1 MSNSIIEKLLNGAEV
16 EWKPLGEV
24 AELKRGKTITAKDK
38 TEGNIPVISGGQK
51 PAYYTGEY
59 NREGETITIA
69 GSGAYAG
76 FLMYWNEPIFLGD
89 AFSVKPD
96 LDILITKYVYHFLLS
111 KQQWIFNLKKG
122 SGVPHVYPKDLA
134 ILEIPIPPLEIQ
146 QKIVKTLDK
155 FTELEATLEATLEAE
170 LALRKKQYQYYR
182 ETLLTFPQDLDRGG
196 YNDITKAIGQVVGKN
211 AHPTVVWKSLGEI
224 GEARMC
230 KRILKEQTSNVGDIP
245 FYKIGTFGKKP
256 NAYISRELFE
266 DYKQKYSYP
275 RKGNILISASG
286 TIGRTV
292 IFDGEDSYFQ
302 DSNIVWIENDE
313 SQVLDKFLFY
323 LYQIADWNIAEGG
336 TIQRLYNDNLK
347 KLKIPVPPLSEQQKI
362 VNILDKFDSLTNSI
376 TEGLPKEIKLRREQY
391 GYYREQ
397 LLNFPKP

>member
-134 ILEIPIPPLEIQ
+134 ILEIPIPTLEIQ

-155 FTELEATLEATLEAE
+155 FTELEATLEAE

>member
-1 MSNSIIEKLLNGAEV
+1 
-16 EWKPLGEV
+16 
-24 AELKRGKTITAKDK
+24 
-38 TEGNIPVISGGQK
+38 
-51 PAYYTGEY
+51 
-59 NREGETITIA
+59 
-69 GSGAYAG
+69 
-76 FLMYWNEPIFLGD
+76 
-89 AFSVKPD
+89 
-96 LDILITKYVYHFLLS
+96 
-111 KQQWIFNLKKG
+111 
-122 SGVPHVYPKDLA
+122 
-134 ILEIPIPPLEIQ
+134 
-146 QKIVKTLDK
+146 
-155 FTELEATLEATLEAE
+155 
-170 LALRKKQYQYYR
+170 
-182 ETLLTFPQDLDRGG
+182 
-196 YNDITKAIGQVVGKN
+196 KAIGQVVGKN

>member
-155 FTELEATLEATLEAE
+155 FTELEAE

>member
-155 FTELEATLEATLEAE
+155 FTELEAE

-196 YNDITKAIGQVVGKN
+196 ITTSPKPSGK
-211 AHPTVVWKSLGEI
+211 WW
-224 GEARMC
+224 ARMPTLRWFGRVWGRSVKLEC
-230 KRILKEQTSNVGDIP
+230 VKE
-245 FYKIGTFGKKP
+245 F
-256 NAYISRELFE
+256 
-266 DYKQKYSYP
+266 
-275 RKGNILISASG
+275 
-286 TIGRTV
+286 
-292 IFDGEDSYFQ
+292 
-302 DSNIVWIENDE
+302 
-313 SQVLDKFLFY
+313 
-323 LYQIADWNIAEGG
+323 
-336 TIQRLYNDNLK
+336 
-347 KLKIPVPPLSEQQKI
+347 
-362 VNILDKFDSLTNSI
+362 
-376 TEGLPKEIKLRREQY
+376 
-391 GYYREQ
+391 
-397 LLNFPKP
+397 

>member
-155 FTELEATLEATLEAE
+155 FTELEAE

-196 YNDITKAIGQVVGKN
+196 GITTSPKPSGK
-211 AHPTVVWKSLGEI
+211 WW
-224 GEARMC
+224 ARMPTLRWFGRVWGRSVKLEC
-230 KRILKEQTSNVGDIP
+230 VKE
-245 FYKIGTFGKKP
+245 F
-256 NAYISRELFE
+256 
-266 DYKQKYSYP
+266 
-275 RKGNILISASG
+275 
-286 TIGRTV
+286 
-292 IFDGEDSYFQ
+292 
-302 DSNIVWIENDE
+302 
-313 SQVLDKFLFY
+313 
-323 LYQIADWNIAEGG
+323 
-336 TIQRLYNDNLK
+336 
-347 KLKIPVPPLSEQQKI
+347 
-362 VNILDKFDSLTNSI
+362 
-376 TEGLPKEIKLRREQY
+376 
-391 GYYREQ
+391 
-397 LLNFPKP
+397 

>member
-155 FTELEATLEATLEAE
+155 FTELEATLEAE

-391 GYYREQ
+391 GYYR
-397 LLNFPKP
+397 

>member
-391 GYYREQ
+391 G
-397 LLNFPKP
+397 

>member
-155 FTELEATLEATLEAE
+155 FTELEATLEAE

>member
-155 FTELEATLEATLEAE
+155 FTELEATLEAE

-182 ETLLTFPQDLDRGG
+182 ETLLTFPQDLDRG

>member
-182 ETLLTFPQDLDRGG
+182 ETLLTFPQDLDRG